1 VSGRL
6 EGKVI
11 VVSGAAGGLGLA
23 CCRLFVAEGARVVLS
38 DLDPDALERAN
49 REAGGALA
57 LVADV
62 TSEADSTLLVSRTI
76 EELGGLDGFV
86 AAAGLYQGTALD
98 AIDLDDWDRVQYVN
112 VRGTFVVARAV
123 LREMIARRRG
133 SVVTLGSVA
142 GQVGGVQSGAGYATS
157 KAAVIGLTKA
167 LARYAGP
174 HGVRVN
180 CVNPGF
186 IESGMGL
193 GMAREDRERTIAAT
207 PLGRPGTA
215 EEVAE
220 AVAWLVSDASS
231 FVTGA
236 QLDVNGGLLMA

>member
-1 VSGRL
+1 MSGRL
-6 EGKVI
+6 EGKV
-11 VVSGAAGGLGLA
+11 VLVSGAAGGLGLT
-23 CCRLFVAEGARVVLS
+23 CCRLFVAEGALVALS
-38 DLDPDALERAN
+38 DLDADGLERGAA
-49 REAGGALA
+49 EVGGALSIR
-57 LVADV
+57 ADV
-62 TSEADSTLLVSRTI
+62 TSEADATMLVRRTVDT
-76 EELGGLDGFV
+76 LGGLDGFV
-86 AAAGLYQGTALD
+86 SAAGLYQGTALD
-98 AIDLDDWDRVQYVN
+98 EIDLDDWDRIQYVN
-112 VRGTFVVARAV
+112 VRGTFVTVRAA
-123 LREMIARRRG
+123 LREMIVRKRG
-133 SVVTLGSVA
+133 SVVTVGSIA

-157 KAAVIGLTKA
+157 KAAVIGMSKA

-193 GMAREDRERTIAAT
+193 GMAPDDRERTLAAT

-220 AVAWLVSDASS
+220 AVAWLISDASS